1 MVFSVDLPEHW
12 LTSDSP
18 SLLHFVTSA
27 ITYKNFVLTSSL
39 VLSPRITQEIISFTA
54 KKKKT
59 RQLHPILIYPRQQ
72 IFRGMHNVHNSDGD
86 FLSYV
91 LPTSKAKY
99 LCKLSV
105 ILMDAVV
112 HTAIIFYYVTARIR
126 VFSISLC
133 YKPKIPINSGLKSPS
148 LF

>member
-1 MVFSVDLPEHW
+1 
-12 LTSDSP
+12 
-18 SLLHFVTSA
+18 
-27 ITYKNFVLTSSL
+27 
-39 VLSPRITQEIISFTA
+39 
-54 KKKKT
+54 
-59 RQLHPILIYPRQQ
+59 
-72 IFRGMHNVHNSDGD
+72 MHNVHNSDGD
-86 FLSYV
+86 CLSYM

-133 YKPKIPINSGLKSPS
+133 YKPKIPTNSGLKSPS
-148 LF
+148 VLKPFSILQAYSVHAGRSCIRKVSIKQSEKSEQNTDLKRLNYNTEQGPIEKEHLTPAFKLSE